1 MNGSVRFVILR
12 CFVSNEYIRLVR
24 VKFSSSFFNFVLS
37 VIKEGKIYYKLFVL
51 NIENLIAT
59 QDILVL
65 LHFGQKVKLLILS
78 FLINLTSA
86 GNEQDILLSLDMY

>member
-1 MNGSVRFVILR
+1 M
-12 CFVSNEYIRLVR
+12 
-24 VKFSSSFFNFVLS
+24 
-37 VIKEGKIYYKLFVL
+37 
-51 NIENLIAT
+51 T

-65 LHFGQKVKLLILS
+65 LHFGQKVKLLILL

>member
-24 VKFSSSFFNFVLS
+24 VKFSSSFFNFGRSL
-37 VIKEGKIYYKLFVL
+37 KGEIYYKLFVL

-59 QDILVL
+59 QDIFVL
-65 LHFGQKVKLLILS
+65 LHFEQKVKLLILS